1 MTPDV
6 VDLRNFYASPLG
18 QVACRSLVKAIA
30 GRWTRLAGLHVMALG
45 YGVPYLEPFLGK
57 ADRVIA
63 AMPERQGVI
72 HWPSHGPS
80 ATVLVVN
87 TTLPFADQSLDR
99 VLLVHSIENEENPPE
114 LLEEIWR
121 VLSPGG
127 SVLVV
132 VPNRR
137 GLWARMDTTPFG
149 HGQPYSRS
157 QMTSLLRHAMFSPI
171 YWSEE
176 LFVPPLPNAMVLRAA
191 PALERIGAALSLPFA
206 GVHVIEATKLLYRP
220 IAVRKV
226 ARKRALAPF
235 LLPAGAQAGF
245 RRHPLA

>member
-18 QVACRSLVKAIA
+18 QAACRSLTKAI
-30 GRWTRLAGLHVMALG
+30 GMRWSKLTGLHVMGLG
-45 YGVPYLEPFLGK
+45 YGVPYLDAFLGK
-57 ADRVIA
+57 AERVIA
-63 AMPERQGVI
+63 AMPEKQGVI
-72 HWPSHGPS
+72 HWPPHSPS

-87 TTLPFADQSLDR
+87 TLLPFADQSLDR
-99 VLLVHSIENEENPPE
+99 VLLVHSIETEESPAD
-114 LLEEIWR
+114 LLDEVWR

-149 HGQPYSRS
+149 QGQPYSRS

-171 YWSEE
+171 HWSEE
-176 LFVPPLPNAMVLRAA
+176 LFMPPIPSAMMLRAA

-220 IAVRKV
+220 VAVRKV
-226 ARKRALAPF
+226 ARQRSLSPF
-235 LLPAGAQAGF
+235 LVPAGAQAGF
-245 RRHPLA
+245 RRRPLA